1 MTGLKIPTFT
11 PFEREAPT
19 AQQNGRCTYGEVHL
33 LEMRN
38 EGTAAKE
45 ARNPEK
51 LNIPASSLFF
61 SRSKKSSYLIISIN
75 SSRFLSICHRVIV
88 AE

>member
-1 MTGLKIPTFT
+1 MTGLKIP

-19 AQQNGRCTYGEVHL
+19 AQQNGARKRCTYGEVHL
-33 LEMRN
+33 FEIRH

-51 LNIPASSLFF
+51 LNIPASSLHF
-61 SRSKKSSYLIISIN
+61 
-75 SSRFLSICHRVIV
+75 
-88 AE
+88 EE